1 MALLFVVL
9 TPGILLTIPRKG
21 PKLTVAVVHGLVF
34 ALVYY
39 FTHSFVWQLTAGM
52 EGFSAFLTA
61 QRNAAQANAE
71 RDRIAAAEA
80 ARKAA
85 AAAAVAAAA
94 EAAAAAERKRQADLA
109 AARNV
114 ANTAFAN
121 LCSNGTEKCG
131 RFCCRSNQT
140 CNTRTHLCVNK

>member
-1 MALLFVVL
+1 MNVYVSLYLALLFVVL

-61 QRNAAQANAE
+61 QRHTAQANAE
-71 RDRIAAAEA
+71 AANKAAAEA
-80 ARKAA
+80 ANKAA
-85 AAAAVAAAA
+85 AEAANKAAAEAAKKAAAA
-94 EAAAAAERKRQADLA
+94 EAANKAAAEAANKA
-109 AARNV
+109 AAAAMNV
-114 ANTAFAN
+114 SNTAFAN
-121 LCSNGTEKCG
+121 VWNRK
-131 RFCCRSNQT
+131 
-140 CNTRTHLCVNK
+140 VW